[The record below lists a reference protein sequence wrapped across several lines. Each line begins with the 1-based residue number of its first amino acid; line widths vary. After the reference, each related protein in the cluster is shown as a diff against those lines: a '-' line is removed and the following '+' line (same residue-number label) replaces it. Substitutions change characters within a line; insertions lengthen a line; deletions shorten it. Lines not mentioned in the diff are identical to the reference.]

1 MPVRAVSMMARMF
14 IAPADLGT
22 PGRQG
27 RDRVRARTQPA
38 LTCEEPAAVR
48 GSRSAGNRGPRQ
60 QDSL

>member
-1 MPVRAVSMMARMF
+1 MARMF